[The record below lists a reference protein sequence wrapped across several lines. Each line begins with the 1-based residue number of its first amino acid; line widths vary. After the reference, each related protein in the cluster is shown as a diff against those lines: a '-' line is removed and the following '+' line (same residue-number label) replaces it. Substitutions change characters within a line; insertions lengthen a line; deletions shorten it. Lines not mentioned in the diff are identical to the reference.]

1 MPIDPGSRV
10 VRSAEPV
17 LAAFSDGF
25 VMLSVEAQKY
35 FSLNDTAEAIW
46 RRMAQPITLQAL
58 SQSLAEEFD
67 VAPDLA
73 ASAVAAFV
81 SRLVEEGVASMQAE
95 RGS

>member
-1 MPIDPGSRV
+1 LGQIDPGRTV
-10 VRSAEPV
+10 VRSAEPI

-46 RRMAQPITLQAL
+46 RRMEQPITLEAL

-67 VAPDLA
+67 VPPDLA
-73 ASAVAAFV
+73 ASAVKTFV
-81 SRLVEEGVASMQAE
+81 SRLVEEGVARMQA
-95 RGS
+95 